1 MTKQDYMLLVV
12 HAETS
17 ESKPVQLETSHST
30 YMKLPLRVNTDYS
43 AVQ

>member
-1 MTKQDYMLLVV
+1 MTKQDYMLLFV

-30 YMKLPLRVNTDYS
+30 MKLPLRVNTDYS